1 VSNPAEMHRLIV
13 RRLEIIETDA
23 RRREETQQQ
32 RHEENAS
39 RLYRIERE
47 TTERFAKIEKIL
59 TEASIYFKLGRWT
72 MNFLMVI
79 AGGAV
84 VAILT
89 KWMGAKP

>member
-1 VSNPAEMHRLIV
+1 MNSPADMHHVI
-13 RRLEIIETDA
+13 RRLEMIETDA

-32 RHEENAS
+32 RHEENAA

-59 TEASIYFKLGRWT
+59 TQAAIYFNLGRWT

-79 AGGAV
+79 GGGVAV
-84 VAILT
+84 ALVA
-89 KWMGAKP
+89 KWMGTKP